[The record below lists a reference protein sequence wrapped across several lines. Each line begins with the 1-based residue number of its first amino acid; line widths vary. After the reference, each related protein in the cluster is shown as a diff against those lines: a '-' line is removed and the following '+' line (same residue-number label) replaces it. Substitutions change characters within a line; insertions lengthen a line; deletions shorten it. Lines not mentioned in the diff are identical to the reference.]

1 MIRQCIPDCG
11 PATENARDPKLLYGE
26 LEELTVDD
34 FWQIADAG
42 DQELWKLAHSSR
54 RGKALRYI
62 KLGGWRPLSP
72 MTLYKLSQRR
82 VALLAV
88 RSTTHAYFATDRPS

>member
-1 MIRQCIPDCG
+1 MHGSRRC
-11 PATENARDPKLLYGE
+11 YGE

-54 RGKALRYI
+54 RGTLE
-62 KLGGWRPLSP
+62 LGAKTVMDWAGQDIYW
-72 MTLYKLSQRR
+72 TIG
-82 VALLAV
+82 LL
-88 RSTTHAYFATDRPS
+88 D